1 MPTGLLEGTISDF
14 GEYEECLNIKVTE
27 WGPLIL
33 RGKYCMAL
41 ISRPIPP
48 KPENL
53 TFHKPI
59 LDVSQTQLKNTIWE
73 LVAENINLLY
83 LNKGFRAG
91 FCIPSTCS
99 AEEIQ
104 TIADKSM

>member
-1 MPTGLLEGTISDF
+1 
-14 GEYEECLNIKVTE
+14 
-27 WGPLIL
+27 
-33 RGKYCMAL
+33 MAL
-41 ISRPIPP
+41 ISKPIPP

-53 TFHKPI
+53 TFYKPI

-73 LVAENINLLY
+73 LMAENIKLLY

-104 TIADKSM
+104 TIADKSMYLIIELLKT